1 MPILVNMMI
10 VIAETPRTRFA
21 RRTPATS
28 GRFKNRCTNPT
39 NLAIKPSMKKAAIM
53 IAALAA
59 SPIAVPTTANAEVKD
74 VSDRGFV
81 IIHTA
86 EVSGS
91 PEEIWKRLIAPKQ
104 WWSKEHSWSGSVA
117 GFYIDAQANGCFCE
131 LFQEKDKNGKLK
143 TVGSVEHMR
152 VIFAQPGKVLRM
164 QGALGPLQSEAVIGT
179 LTVAMAP
186 RKEGEGSKVSLS
198 YVVGGYMRYKVAD
211 IAPAVDTVLGAQF
224 AGLIKPFED
233 AGPIADK
240 PSNWSLD
247 IDSLTDGESSDKSGS
262 DDKGKGSDKKTDGD
276 DKEKAKKPGKTD
288 DAKSSGEKKER

>member
-1 MPILVNMMI
+1 
-10 VIAETPRTRFA
+10 
-21 RRTPATS
+21 
-28 GRFKNRCTNPT
+28 
-39 NLAIKPSMKKAAIM
+39 MKKAAIL

-59 SPIAVPTTANAEVKD
+59 SPIAVPTIANAEVKD
-74 VSDRGFV
+74 TSESGFV

-91 PEEIWKRLIAPKQ
+91 PDEIWKRLIAPKR

-131 LFQEKDKNGKLK
+131 LFQEKGKNGKLK

-164 QGALGPLQSEAVIGT
+164 QGALGPLQSEAVLGT

-186 RKEGEGSKVSLS
+186 RREGEGSKVSLS

-211 IAPAVDTVLGAQF
+211 IAPAVDTMLAAQF

-233 AGPIADK
+233 AGPITDK
-240 PSNWSLD
+240 PANWSLD
-247 IDSLTDGESSDKSGS
+247 IDSLTGGESPDKSGS
-262 DDKGKGSDKKTDGD
+262 DAKGKGSGKKTNGD
-276 DKEKAKKPGKTD
+276 DEKKAKKSEETD
-288 DAKSSGEKKER
+288 DAKSSDKKKER